1 MPAIRRAG
9 DLRRGRAAKSFA
21 RRRELSTFSAVTPSP
36 ETERV
41 DKWLWAVRIFKSRSL
56 ATDACRAGS
65 VVVNGQ
71 PAKPSREVRT
81 GELVVVHQGLVHRT
95 LGVLG
100 VPRTRVSAKLVGTY
114 CDDRTP
120 PEEFEKARQQRV
132 QHFLAREKGSGRP
145 TKRDRRLLDR
155 LLG

>member
-1 MPAIRRAG
+1 MSFVVFPEGLGKVLGLGAGTAKLALVIPA
-9 DLRRGRAAKSFA
+9 S
-21 RRRELSTFSAVTPSP
+21 

-41 DKWLWAVRIFKSRSL
+41 DKWLWAVRIFRTRSL

-71 PAKPSREVRT
+71 PAKASREVRA
-81 GELVVVHQGLVHRT
+81 GEIVVVRQGLIHRT
-95 LGVLG
+95 LAVLG
-100 VPRTRVSAKLVGTY
+100 VPRSRVSAKIAAGY

-120 PEEFEKARQQRV
+120 PEEFEKVRRQPV
-132 QHFLAREKGSGRP
+132 QQFLARAKGTGRP
-145 TKRDRRLLDR
+145 TKRERRLLDQ